1 MKAVAIILI
10 VLLLAA
16 VCAVCF
22 LYFTANLSIHFESCV
37 ATDAVTQ
44 VDYFNQMK
52 SQVENKSFVGT
63 IYDSQE
69 LGAADQY
76 QFLTYPVSVQNR
88 AFLNADIV
96 ELQITPMPG
105 DVLLL
110 GDVQLHSIP
119 GGKTETLTA
128 TILTARDVHT
138 IVREGTVT
146 WYFWGKAFS
155 AKLTL
160 GQ

>member
-1 MKAVAIILI
+1 MKAAAIILI
-10 VLLLAA
+10 ILVLAA
-16 VCAVCF
+16 VGAVGY
-22 LYFTANLSIHFESCV
+22 LYLNADLNVQFVSCI
-37 ATDAVTQ
+37 ATDGISQTE
-44 VDYFNQMK
+44 YFDTLK
-52 SQVENKSFVGT
+52 ASLASGTFVGT
-63 IYDSQE
+63 RFSQDE
-69 LGAADQY
+69 PGTADQY
-76 QFLTYPVSVQNR
+76 QFLTYTVSVQNR

-138 IVREGTVT
+138 SVREGTVT